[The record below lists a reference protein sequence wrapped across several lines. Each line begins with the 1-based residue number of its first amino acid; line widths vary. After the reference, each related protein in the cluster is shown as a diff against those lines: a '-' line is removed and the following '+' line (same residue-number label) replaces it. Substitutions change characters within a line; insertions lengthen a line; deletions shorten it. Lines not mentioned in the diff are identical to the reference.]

1 MGMLDTLKFFIFVL
15 ILLITILLNQNV
27 TSKKSGERDLSQFWR
42 IENENGTLRI
52 ENQTIPSGIY
62 SALEQ
67 ALIIESVLDFKN
79 DLTTKW
85 IARDNWTYSVPIPC
99 NINELNFTHVILTL
113 HGVDTFS
120 KIYLNE
126 EFVGE
131 TSNMFVRY
139 RFNLK
144 PMLRNEC
151 KNSPELRISIRSPVA
166 EASLLAANYD
176 HLKVVPECPPPRYN
190 GECHVNMI
198 RKMQAS
204 FAWDWGLAVPSMG
217 LWKPVRL
224 EFYDSAKIRDITFAL
239 FDEETHW
246 RVLVGVYLET
256 GIAKRRLQGTLMF
269 KILGIQLENEIANV
283 DKSSDDSGEIF
294 VEHTLTINKTVVD
307 LWWPNGYGRQK
318 LYNLYVKWEDNAI
331 NSVQL
336 HDRESMIAEKV
347 IRIGFRNIK
356 LSQERTSDGLMFYFI
371 VNDVPM
377 FMKGSN
383 WIPSS
388 VLPESSYDENYVKFL
403 LYAARDANMNML
415 RVWGGGVYESD
426 YFYQLADELGILI
439 WHDMM
444 FACSMYPADEAF
456 LSNVKVEVT
465 QNVRRIQY
473 HPSVAL
479 WATNNEN
486 EVALRQNWYGT
497 NTNEAVY
504 TEEYKKLY
512 VNVVQ
517 PRIAKVDKWRTVV
530 ISSPS
535 NGDQS
540 VKEGHIAK
548 NPQDPH
554 YGDVHYYNYI
564 HDGWNPVI
572 YRGGRF
578 ISEYGFQSFPALTS
592 WPVRDL
598 RNDELTDLIEHRQHS
613 PLGNV
618 PILEM
623 IDKNLPMPNNESANY
638 WRDIIYLSQISQA
651 MIVKTETEVYR
662 SKRIEYGTMGALY
675 WQLNDVWIAPSWS
688 SIEYGGKYKIL
699 QYWIKD
705 VFAQNHVIAYI
716 NAMRKL
722 DIYLVRDSLG
732 SDEAWS
738 VEINIHQWNKFMRV
752 DSLSFNSTKVPENT
766 VVRIG
771 SYDIYDHLRQRKL
784 DAKDHLLLINLYR
797 DGSKIAENFV
807 LLDKIKNAAQIMEPT
822 VRLTIAAVSCNVAT
836 NVVHVSLEVVVS
848 SPAAFLYMELT
859 PENSALK
866 QCQFS
871 KNGFLQFTPIQT
883 VHLKCVDVGCKS
895 KLQSSDIDVLTVNE
909 LLLRRDN

>member
-15 ILLITILLNQNV
+15 LLLITILLNQNV
-27 TSKKSGERDLSQFWR
+27 TSKKSGERDISQFWR
-42 IENENGTLRI
+42 IENENGTLKI

-85 IARDNWTYSVPIPC
+85 IARDNWTYSVPLTC
-99 NINELNFTHVILTL
+99 NIKELNFTNVVLTL

-120 KIYLNE
+120 KVYLNE
-126 EFVGE
+126 ELLGE

-139 RFNLK
+139 RYNVK
-144 PMLRNEC
+144 NALRNEC
-151 KNSPELRISIRSPVA
+151 KNSPELRIQIRSPVS
-166 EASLLAANYD
+166 EASLLASQYD
-176 HLKVVPECPPPRYN
+176 QLKIVPECPPPRYN

-224 EFYDSAKIRDITFAL
+224 EYYDSAKIRDITFAL

-246 RVLVGVYLET
+246 RMLVGVYLESGT
-256 GIAKRRLQGTLMF
+256 TKRKLQGTLMF
-269 KILGIQLENEIANV
+269 KILGVQLENEIVNV
-283 DKSSDDSGEIF
+283 SKNSDESGELF
-294 VEHTLTINKTVVD
+294 VEHTLKVNKTSVD

-331 NSVQL
+331 NNVQL
-336 HDRESMIAEKV
+336 HYRETLIDEKV
-347 IRIGFRNIK
+347 IRIGFRTIQ

-371 VNDVPM
+371 VNSVPM

-444 FACSMYPADEAF
+444 FACSMYPANEAF
-456 LSNVKVEVT
+456 LNSVKVEVI

-473 HPSVAL
+473 HPSIAI

-497 NTNEAVY
+497 NVNEDVY
-504 TEEYKKLY
+504 IEEYKKLY
-512 VNVVQ
+512 VSVIQ
-517 PRIAKVDKWRTVV
+517 PRIAKVDKWRAIL

-540 VKEGHIAK
+540 TKEGYISK
-548 NPQDPH
+548 NPQDPL

-564 HDGWNPVI
+564 HDGWNPII

-598 RNDELTDLIEHRQHS
+598 RNEELRDLIEHRQHS

-618 PILEM
+618 PILHM
-623 IDKNLPMPNNESANY
+623 IDENLPMPSNESADY

-662 SKRIEYGTMGALY
+662 SKRIEHGTMGALY

-705 VFAQNHVIAYI
+705 VFAQSHVIAYI
-716 NAMRKL
+716 NAMNKL
-722 DIYLVRDSLG
+722 DVYLVRDTLG
-732 SDEAWS
+732 SDEVWT
-738 VEINIHQWNKFMRV
+738 VEVNIHQWDKFMRV
-752 DSLSFNSTKVPENT
+752 DNLTFHSIKVPQNT

-771 SYDIYDHLRQRKL
+771 TYDIYDHLRQKNM
-784 DAKDHLLLINLYR
+784 DPKEHLLLINLLR
-797 DGSKIAENFV
+797 DGTKIAENFV
-807 LLDKIKNAAQIMEPT
+807 LLNKIKTATQIADPSP
-822 VRLTIAAVSCNVAT
+822 RLTIAAVNCNAAT
-836 NVVHVSLEVVVS
+836 NVVHVSLEVVVG
-848 SPAAFLYMELT
+848 SPAVFLYMDLT
-859 PENSALK
+859 PENSSLK

-883 VHLKCVDVGCKS
+883 VHLKCVDIGCKS
-895 KLQSSDIDVLTVNE
+895 KLQASDIEILTVND
-909 LLLRRDN
+909 LLLRQTN